1 MNRARRGPVATA
13 LAVGVLALTSCG
25 LISAGTTSS
34 PESSSGEA
42 TSSAATDDGGLGLT
56 RFAPGE
62 RPDAPSLAGTTLTG
76 SAFDVAQ
83 HRGKVVVLNSWASW
97 CDPCREELPVLVPL
111 SKAVNPADITFVGLD
126 VNDTASAAAA
136 RVKEFGIPY
145 PSIVDDGAKKLSM
158 IPGVPPGAIPSTV
171 VIDRHGRIAARVI
184 GAVKPGVLDPVLAD
198 LAAEK

>member
-1 MNRARRGPVATA
+1 MLKFIFWSLLCAS
-13 LAVGVLALTSCG
+13 LALFAYG
-25 LISAGTTSS
+25 QGYLGNF
-34 PESSSGEA
+34 
-42 TSSAATDDGGLGLT
+42 GGNEHDPARLQNQLNGAKLT
-56 RFAPGE
+56 
-62 RPDAPSLAGTTLTG
+62 DAPSLAETTLTG